1 MEIKKPCQIP
11 SSKYSEEE
19 SYSFEIC
26 PWQGDSLLFEAHDF
40 CECPRAEND
49 SVTYLCDQCGRP
61 SQPCLFQQKRQVQ
74 RRSTGQM
81 LKEEKINSNEVP
93 KHRIKRLF
101 NLQNNYISES
111 EGVIVQSTT
120 KGLNLIAQ
128 DDDIKKR
135 PIKSN
140 IFTLLQ
146 DRITIKPSF
155 NTNKSRMMRNSS
167 QNMS

>member
-1 MEIKKPCQIP
+1 
-11 SSKYSEEE
+11 
-19 SYSFEIC
+19 
-26 PWQGDSLLFEAHDF
+26 
-40 CECPRAEND
+40 
-49 SVTYLCDQCGRP
+49 
-61 SQPCLFQQKRQVQ
+61 
-74 RRSTGQM
+74 M

-93 KHRIKRLF
+93 KHRIKRQF

>member
-1 MEIKKPCQIP
+1 
-11 SSKYSEEE
+11 
-19 SYSFEIC
+19 
-26 PWQGDSLLFEAHDF
+26 
-40 CECPRAEND
+40 
-49 SVTYLCDQCGRP
+49 
-61 SQPCLFQQKRQVQ
+61 
-74 RRSTGQM
+74 M